1 MGNTVQI
8 YLPPAPTTPTTTVPT
23 TTTTTTTTTNATTTA
38 TTSEPTTAKPTTPE
52 TSTTPGTATTSERST
67 VHSMTGCK
75 DQTCDSDGLFPGP
88 ELCSPDFC
96 HCSWGVPE
104 PKICEEGLV
113 FNPR

>member
-1 MGNTVQI
+1 MNVLLYI
-8 YLPPAPTTPTTTVPT
+8 YGDPTTAPEV
-23 TTTTTTTTTNATTTA
+23 TTTA
-38 TTSEPTTAKPTTPE
+38 QP
-52 TSTTPGTATTSERST
+52 TTPGTNTTPGVGTTSERST

-75 DQTCDSDGLFPGP
+75 EQTCDSDGLFPGP

-113 FNPR
+113 FNPSIGVCDWPWDNPDC